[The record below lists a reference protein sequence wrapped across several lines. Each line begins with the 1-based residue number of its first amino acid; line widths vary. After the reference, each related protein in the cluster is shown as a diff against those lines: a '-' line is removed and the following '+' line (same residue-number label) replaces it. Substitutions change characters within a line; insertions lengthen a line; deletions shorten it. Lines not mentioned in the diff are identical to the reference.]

1 MLLAPASPAQY
12 TSRWRVSGKGGN
24 SSCAQYIPIPCSAG
38 FLKGIG
44 LEPMRK
50 LLAVDP
56 SLTCSGWALFLL
68 TDGGLKAPVLKG
80 VGKVRS
86 LPPKHALSFR
96 LVDLQAKVKS
106 ILESIDLGAN
116 DVLVCE
122 AQTTMRDPHA
132 AFKVEQVRCIFETI
146 ARDRSVSVPGRLNPR
161 SVQHEVMGL
170 RGQQLGRKIVK
181 DTAVAVA
188 QVLFAAD
195 LKALGFAT
203 DTKHLSKHQDIV
215 DALLLGALAASKL
228 REGVWA
234 DAAMDFSMAPR
245 ALRVGK
251 RLLR

>member
-1 MLLAPASPAQY
+1 MQYSVSIFPFHVAPA
-12 TSRWRVSGKGGN
+12 
-24 SSCAQYIPIPCSAG
+24 
-38 FLKGIG
+38 FLEGVG

-68 TDGGLKAPVLKG
+68 SESGHKAPVLRG

-86 LPPKHALSFR
+86 LPPKHPLSFR

-146 ARDRSVSVPGRLNPR
+146 ARDRNVSVPGRLNPR

-170 RGQQLGRKIVK
+170 KGQQLARKIVK

-188 QVLFAAD
+188 QVLFSAD
-195 LKALGFAT
+195 LKALGFAS
-203 DTKHLSKHQDIV
+203 DTKNLSRHQDIV

-234 DAAMDFSMAPR
+234 NTGIDFSMSPR